1 MKAVQVTAHGGYE
14 QLQLVELP
22 RPVPAEGEVVVH
34 MRAAAINPLDNLMR
48 SGKFTMGK
56 SLPLI
61 PGNEGVGVIASEG
74 SDLPVGTRVM
84 LRHAYFLP
92 AGGTW
97 QEEGLGP
104 RWLVV
109 PLPDGSSELE
119 AAAMR
124 TAYDAA
130 HLAMVH
136 QGQVQPRQ
144 GLLAPGGGSSLGH
157 AGHQLG

>member
-1 MKAVQVTAHGGYE
+1 MKAVQVRAHGGYE

-48 SGKFTMGK
+48 LGKFTMGK
-56 SLPLI
+56 SVPLI

-97 QEEGLGP
+97 QEEVLAP
-104 RWLVV
+104 PALVV
-109 PLPDGSSELE
+109 PPPQGSSELE
-119 AAAMR
+119 AAGMR
-124 TAYDAA
+124 PASGAP
-130 HLAMVH
+130 HLAIGH
-136 QGQVQPRQ
+136 P
-144 GLLAPGGGSSLGH
+144 GLIPASTVAVSPGEG
-157 AGHQLG
+157 